1 MTPVAMALMA
11 GLDEGTVEYKP
22 TYNGE
27 DEEPEVFPGLFPNL
41 LANGASG
48 IAVKLVEFNKNKEV
62 LWATSDGLG
71 HGIHHF
77 QILTTNGV
85 ALPLDAVK

>member
-1 MTPVAMALMA
+1 MPDQRLRSRF
-11 GLDEGTVEYKP
+11 KP
-22 TYNGE
+22 E
-27 DEEPEVFPGLFPNL
+27 CP
-41 LANGASG
+41 AGASG

-62 LWATSDGLG
+62 LWSTSDGLG